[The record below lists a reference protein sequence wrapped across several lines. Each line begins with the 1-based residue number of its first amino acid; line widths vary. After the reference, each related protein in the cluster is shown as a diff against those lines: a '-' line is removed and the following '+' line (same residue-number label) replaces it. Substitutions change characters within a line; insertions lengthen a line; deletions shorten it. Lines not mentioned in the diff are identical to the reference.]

1 MKTVETTF
9 TNRQHS
15 RQINNNKLKKTW
27 HLWREKDFPHMNIW
41 TPLND
46 FKNYKLPS
54 KDAFYI
60 SLTEEDISKTDY
72 THLLRVFNHFN
83 ITELRDYHNFSLLNG
98 VLLLAEVLK
107 NFRDVCLN
115 IMVLIPP
122 IITFPLVC
130 PG

>member
-15 RQINNNKLKKTW
+15 RQISNNKLKKTW

-60 SLTEEDISKTDY
+60 SLTEEDISKADY

-83 ITELRDYHNFSLLNG
+83 MTELRDYHNFSLERCAFTSGG
-98 VLLLAEVLK
+98 VREFQRRVS
-107 NFRDVCLN
+107 
-115 IMVLIPP
+115 
-122 IITFPLVC
+122 
-130 PG
+130 

>member
-1 MKTVETTF
+1 MDSFERF
-9 TNRQHS
+9 QEP
-15 RQINNNKLKKTW
+15 Q
-27 HLWREKDFPHMNIW
+27 
-41 TPLND
+41 
-46 FKNYKLPS
+46 LPS

-72 THLLRVFNHFN
+72 THLLRVLNHFN
-83 ITELRDYHNFSLLNG
+83 MTELRDYHNFSLLNG